1 MRETIGIRTL
11 NNSIDLNNLYLTE
24 GSVSY
29 AVDGNTLN
37 NYPTIDRGI
46 LTVNKANN
54 NILQIYTTKK
64 RIYKRYGTVE
74 LQTLF
79 EFNEDTGVE
88 SPITKEVAIFGPWY
102 YEIYGK
108 DTATMTDYG
117 LVTESRLKY
126 LIDTYAPTYDATD
139 IWNITNSK
147 GNSVDLSNRVL
158 KSGDTLTGDHV
169 FTSGLET
176 IAGNVHMMSA
186 DIGFYRLAA
195 NSAYW
200 VHLMHMDSG
209 ATLIVGGD
217 EAESLDIMQ
226 WTSNR
231 PWVESAQS
239 GDVAY
244 VEDLDW
250 KMVYQGF
257 SGRQGSIALSD
268 YIPGHAKEVML
279 RFYTPFDGINF
290 ISAYNCFPVYM
301 GVWNWS
307 LYHYGV
313 AHIRVNHDTL
323 LITNDS
329 GLGVYPRGD
338 IYPQGPFLAER
349 GKYPIA
355 YLYEV
360 NWR

>member
-46 LTVNKANN
+46 LTVNKTSN

-74 LQTLF
+74 LRTVY
-79 EFNEDTGVE
+79 EYDKVNGTETPVTTE
-88 SPITKEVAIFGPWY
+88 IAVFGPWY

-126 LIDTYAPTYDATD
+126 LVDTYAPTYDATD
-139 IWNITNSK
+139 IWNITNTK

-200 VHLMHMDSG
+200 VHLMHMDGG

-231 PWVESAQS
+231 PWVASAQS

-257 SGRQGSIALSD
+257 SGRQGTIPLSD
-268 YIPGHAKEVML
+268 YIPGHAVEVML
-279 RFYTPFDGINF
+279 RFYTPYEGVNY
-290 ISAYNCFPVYM
+290 ISAYNCFPVHT
-301 GVWNWS
+301 GIANWS

-323 LITNDS
+323 MITNDP
-329 GLGVYPRGD
+329 GGNGIYPRGD
-338 IYPQGPFLAER
+338 YARQGSFEPR
-349 GKYPIA
+349 RYPIA
-355 YLYEV
+355 YLFEV